1 MASSSGGWRYEPVA
15 VISFLPTD
23 SFNVVVLMAVFT
35 LIALGLHFTFGLLN
49 VVNLAHGEFLLIG
62 AYTTFQVQEATGNVV
77 LGILLAPVVAA
88 TVGILVERGI
98 LRSLYERPLD
108 SLLATFGV
116 AVIIRQVV
124 QLIYSANP
132 RSVEDA
138 IGGSFAVLGFNVPWW
153 RLVVVL
159 TTVGLVAL
167 VSALF
172 ARTEFGLHAR
182 ATVRNPVLAET
193 MGINVGVMRAA
204 LFALGS
210 AIAGLAGALLA
221 PINTLD
227 PQFGLLF
234 LVNSFLVVILGGQG
248 SLRGLLVAAAVLG
261 GSLSVLQF
269 VISTVHAQIIV
280 LVIAIVLVRLR
291 PVIAERIAGRRDRRS
306 SVRGSGPGSGGRAL
320 TAEAHRQG

>member
-1 MASSSGGWRYEPVA
+1 MSALPA
-15 VISFLPTD
+15 IAFLPTD
-23 SFNVVVLMAVFT
+23 SFNVVVLIGVFV

-62 AYTTFQVQEATGNVV
+62 AYTAFQVQETTGNVL

-88 TVGILVERGI
+88 IVGILMERGI
-98 LRSLYERPLD
+98 LRSLYDRPLD

-124 QLIYSANP
+124 QLIYTANP
-132 RSVEDA
+132 RSVQDA
-138 IGGSFAVLGFNVPWW
+138 IGGSIAIAGFNVPWW
-153 RLVVVL
+153 RLVVVIA
-159 TTVGLVAL
+159 TIGLVAL
-167 VSALF
+167 VSAIL
-172 ARTEFGLHAR
+172 ARTDFGLHAR
-182 ATVRNPVLAET
+182 ATVRNPALAET

-234 LVNSFLVVILGGQG
+234 LVNSFLVVILGGKG
-248 SLRGLLVAAAVLG
+248 SLRGLVVAAVLLG
-261 GSLSVLQF
+261 GSLSILQF
-269 VISTVHAQIIV
+269 VIPTVYAQIVV
-280 LVIAIVLVRLR
+280 LVIAILGVRLR
-291 PVIAERIAGRRDRRS
+291 PVLAERIAAYQERRASAVGS
-306 SVRGSGPGSGGRAL
+306 SPGSAEGRPV
-320 TAEAHRQG
+320 